1 MSTIVIPS
9 ALRRRL
15 RTTRRSLPELFIWC
29 WFAIALGLTVGVIV
43 LVISSTVAMAFL
55 GVAMLVHVLPWA
67 ALFALCVVLVA
78 ATLARII
85 RRFEM

>member
-1 MSTIVIPS
+1 LPS

-15 RTTRRSLPELFIWC
+15 WTNRRSLPELFIWC
-29 WFAIALGLTVGVIV
+29 WFAIALGLSVGVIV
-43 LVISSTVAMAFL
+43 LVVSSTVALAFL

-78 ATLARII
+78 ATVARII
-85 RRFEM
+85 RRFKM